1 MIILQSFVPIRD
13 PPKDLL
19 GTWHLALHHGLMRCL
34 VLPSSRSPGIGNGLT
49 YEMGKMKVVAGSAVK
64 IPLRNKL
71 VEGIVLDV
79 LQDRV
84 EEEYDLKKIQEILGE
99 VPLLSEAHLKTV
111 RWMADEYFC
120 TLRAALGVFLPPPP
134 WTAVLPKDIV
144 CFSLKGSL
152 PEKIKGKKQLQVLE
166 YLSGKEGVSLDE
178 LKKETGVS
186 KATIDSLLRQD
197 QIEKKIR
204 KENSYETRNQ
214 KLVTNN
220 PSLTPSQSDAYQSI
234 KSDPRPSLLF
244 GITGSGKTE
253 IYAQMIADAVEAGK
267 SAILLLPEI
276 LLTENCIHRF
286 QALLDPE
293 RIAVVHSRLTPAQR
307 RETWKKIHRGEIS
320 LVIGS
325 RSALFSP
332 LQNLGIVI
340 LDEEHEWTYKN
351 EQTPRYHA
359 RETADALCRAAGAK
373 LVLGSAT
380 PSLESWVRAK
390 GGQYHL
396 ARLPERYKNQPL
408 PTVRI
413 IDLADARF
421 GKLYPFTAPLL
432 AAIDERLKK
441 GEQSV
446 LFLNHRGVAS
456 AMLCLQCRR
465 RIVSPESQLPFTVHH
480 KADGTPFLI
489 DHTSGLT
496 AAVPAHCPSCKS
508 TNLFPVGAG
517 TQKIEMLLKNQF
529 PNARLLRADSDTL
542 EHPEQ
547 MRTLLQTMR
556 ERRADIL
563 LGTQSVVKGLDLPEV
578 TLAAVLIADIGLSLP
593 HFRAGE
599 RIFQLLTQLTGRSG
613 RSKPGEV
620 IIQTF
625 RPEAPEIVAASK
637 HQTEEYLEQEW
648 KLRLYTGYPP
658 ALRMIRLIVRG
669 PDARKRADTLH
680 LDVLQAIA
688 KISPLS
694 RASSAPSLFG
704 GGKVWHV
711 LIRGENPKELL
722 KHIDLSEVVV
732 DIDPIECV

>member
-1 MIILQSFVPIRD
+1 MISV
-13 PPKDLL
+13 
-19 GTWHLALHHGLMRCL
+19 MRYV
-34 VLPSSRSPGIGNGLT
+34 VLPSSKNPGIANGLT
-49 YEMGKMKVVAGSAVK
+49 YEMENPNIQIGSAVR

-71 VEGIVLDV
+71 VEGIVMEV
-79 LQDRV
+79 LHDRAK
-84 EEEYDLKKIQEILGE
+84 EDFDLKQITEILGE
-99 VPLLSEAHLKTV
+99 APLLSEAHLKTV
-111 RWMADEYFC
+111 RWMAEEYCC
-120 TLRAALGVFLPPPP
+120 TLRGALGVFLPPPP
-134 WTAVLPKDIV
+134 WTALFPKDV
-144 CFSLKGSL
+144 VYYALKGSI
-152 PEKIKGKKQLQVLE
+152 PEKLRGKKQLQVLE
-166 YLSGKEGVSLDE
+166 YLQGKDSVALDE
-178 LKKETGVS
+178 LKKETGAT
-186 KATIDSLLRQD
+186 KATLDSLLKLDLIQK
-197 QIEKKIR
+197 QIR
-204 KENSYETRNQ
+204 KEDSFETKNQ
-214 KLVTNN
+214 KPITNN
-220 PSLTPSQSDAYQSI
+220 PSLTSSQKEAYISI
-234 KSDPRPSLLF
+234 KNDPRPSLLF

-253 IYAQMIADAVEAGK
+253 VYAQLIADAVEAGK
-267 SAILLLPEI
+267 SAMLLVPEI

-286 QALLDPE
+286 QALLDPH
-293 RIAVVHSRLTPAQR
+293 RIAIVHSGLTPAQR
-307 RETWKKIHRGEIS
+307 RETWKNIHRGEIS

-332 LQNLGIVI
+332 LKNLGAVI

-359 RETADALCRAAGAK
+359 RETAEALCRFSGAK
-373 LVLGSAT
+373 LLLGSAT

-390 GGQYHL
+390 NGQYHL
-396 ARLPERYKNQPL
+396 ARLPERYNHQLL

-421 GKLYPFTAPLL
+421 GKMYPFTSPLIS
-432 AAIDERLKK
+432 AIEERLKR

-480 KADGTPFLI
+480 KADGTPFLL
-489 DHTSGLT
+489 DHTTGVT
-496 AAVPAHCPSCKS
+496 AAVPAQCPSCKS

-517 TQKIEMLLKNQF
+517 TQKIEILLKNQF
-529 PNARLLRADSDTL
+529 PHARLLRADSDTL
-542 EHPEQ
+542 QHPEQ

-578 TLAAVLIADIGLSLP
+578 TLAAVLVADIGLSLP

-658 ALRMIRLIVRG
+658 ALRMIRLILRG
-669 PDARKRADTLH
+669 PDAKKRAEKLH
-680 LDVLQAIA
+680 LDLLQAIM

-694 RASSAPSLFG
+694 RVSSAPSIFG
-704 GGKVWHV
+704 AGKVWHV

-722 KHIDLSEVVV
+722 KQVDLSEVVV
-732 DIDPIECV
+732 DVDPMECV